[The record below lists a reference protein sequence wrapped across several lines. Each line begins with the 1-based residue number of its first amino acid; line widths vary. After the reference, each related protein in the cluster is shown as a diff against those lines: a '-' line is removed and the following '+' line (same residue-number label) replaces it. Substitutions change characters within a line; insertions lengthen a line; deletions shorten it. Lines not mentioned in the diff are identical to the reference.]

1 MNAVENPL
9 LDPVVWIVLGLML
22 LAAIA
27 GLAVLFKANAW
38 FAGLPPVAKVGGV
51 LVVLI
56 GGILAVLLA
65 MLLGG

>member
-1 MNAVENPL
+1 
-9 LDPVVWIVLGLML
+9 ML